1 MLEVRP
7 FDVDRASDAEW
18 DEFHE
23 LRLLA
28 YQLEYPELPAP
39 TRQGTIFGLRGPQVQ
54 VSEQL
59 VWTARRG
66 DRLAA
71 RAIVNLPIDG
81 NEHLA
86 IVQINVHPA
95 LRRQGIGTELLH
107 ALEPVLRER
116 GRARMEGW
124 HVTLGG
130 PGESW
135 ARGLGFRFVHT
146 TMLQI
151 MDLGEVDRR
160 RWDVTVPEGYRLVRW
175 IGEAPNDLVEAY
187 AKARGAIG
195 DAPLGESALAAP
207 DWSVDRV
214 RRVEAEY
221 RERGIEYRT
230 VVAVDAH
237 GQVAGLTELEAR
249 PVQPERL
256 MQGDTAVLAA
266 HRGHRLGLAMKAAML
281 RWFTADKIE
290 AELVSTFTGA
300 SNTHMADVNHRLGFE
315 TVRRFSVVNREL

>member
-1 MLEVRP
+1 M
-7 FDVDRASDAEW
+7 
-18 DEFHE
+18 
-23 LRLLA
+23 
-28 YQLEYPELPAP
+28 
-39 TRQGTIFGLRGPQVQ
+39 
-54 VSEQL
+54 
-59 VWTARRG
+59 WTARRG

-71 RAIVNLPIDG
+71 RAIVNLPVDG

-151 MDLGEVDRR
+151 MKLGEVDRR
-160 RWDVTVPEGYRLVRW
+160 RWDATVPEGYRLVRW

-187 AKARGAIG
+187 AKARSAIG
-195 DAPLGESALAAP
+195 DARSASPLWPRRTGRWTASAGSRPTTASAASSIGP
-207 DWSVDRV
+207 SSRST
-214 RRVEAEY
+214 
-221 RERGIEYRT
+221 RT
-230 VVAVDAH
+230 
-237 GQVAGLTELEAR
+237 AR
-249 PVQPERL
+249 
-256 MQGDTAVLAA
+256 
-266 HRGHRLGLAMKAAML
+266 
-281 RWFTADKIE
+281 
-290 AELVSTFTGA
+290 
-300 SNTHMADVNHRLGFE
+300 
-315 TVRRFSVVNREL
+315 